1 MLRSILPAQFTRS
14 VSRQGGLHAP
24 ELFWAAERYSIAL
37 SAHDRLGSLALSLF
51 VFSALQPTNVW
62 HSGILF
68 LVWIFGLWI
77 SWPTLNACSRGL
89 RGLVLASV
97 AAIVLLQDAQTAA
110 AWVREVREPYS
121 SGLKAAAIVLSSD
134 NRN

>member
-77 SWPTLNACSRGL
+77 SWPTLKRAMTSPKAYSYIRHLPRMASTVGSRITSC
-89 RGLVLASV
+89 R
-97 AAIVLLQDAQTAA
+97 
-110 AWVREVREPYS
+110 
-121 SGLKAAAIVLSSD
+121 
-134 NRN
+134 